1 VNDSAVDALKG
12 MAHIITRI
20 ESLPNLKEGAVLV
33 FEVQEDIDLEI
44 HERLTMAMD
53 ALFDDT
59 GIVVI
64 MVPQNVF
71 KAVRAMPLDEVLALR
86 DSLDGV
92 IESAQGSAEI
102 EA

>member
-1 VNDSAVDALKG
+1 
-12 MAHIITRI
+12 
-20 ESLPNLKEGAVLV
+20 
-33 FEVQEDIDLEI
+33 
-44 HERLTMAMD
+44 MAMD